1 MKKILCFGD
10 SNTYGY
16 TPATGIR
23 YDKKTRWSGR
33 LADLLGKDYEILE
46 EGMNNRNGFFKN
58 PQSVK
63 LCGVDYLPIF
73 LQNHRDIDI
82 CILALGTNDSQFFY
96 NLDKQTVQKGLQS
109 LTNSLLEVNLK
120 TKIIIIP
127 PVNIQANILDGIFS
141 MQFDLT
147 SVDKTVETFEE
158 YKNFAQKHDF
168 YYLDLNA
175 FVKPSGSDGLHYSP
189 ESHKI
194 MAEKIAEKIKQIPL
208 SE

>member
-10 SNTYGY
+10 SNTYGF
-16 TPATGIR
+16 TPATGVR

-33 LADLLGKDYEILE
+33 LADLLGDDYEILE

-63 LCGVDYLPIF
+63 LCGIDYLPIY

-96 NLDKQTVQKGLQS
+96 NLDKQTVQNGLQS
-109 LTNSLLEVNLK
+109 LTTSLLEVNPK

-127 PVNIQANILDGIFS
+127 PVKIQPNILDGIFS

-158 YKNFAQKHDF
+158 YKNFAQRNDF
-168 YYLDLNA
+168 YYLDLNE
-175 FVKPSGSDGLHYSP
+175 FVKPSIADGLHYSS

-208 SE
+208 CE